1 MNSISERIMSDKG
14 EQGMYRSSKL
24 HIGSAILFWVAMAL
38 TSRAGLALEANEI
51 FKLVD
56 PSIVVVRVPL
66 KDGEV
71 TGSGV
76 LLTPSDI
83 VTSCHVVEKG
93 NKIIVD
99 QGSVRRSAKIRFQDS
114 ARDLCQIKLDD
125 TFPNGKPITGTVASK
140 DLEVGQ
146 PVFAV
151 GSPRGLERTISRGIV
166 SGLREQTGEAG
177 RLVQTDAAISPGS
190 SGGGLFD
197 AQGRLVGVTTLTF
210 RDSQNLNFAIPA
222 EWIAELPARN
232 RDRLPD
238 ARSADGSSVPAPVA
252 SGSEPLPE
260 WMPRVGDRA
269 KYRFGFGKVPR
280 HIGSMMVEIAGVT
293 ENRVTERLTI
303 DNTRTWSTTREVDVG
318 FDPTRFVP
326 RVELPGGYQLLEIS
340 PYAAPSEL
348 FETGKQWPDVQAQI
362 GFGVDGVQIVKF
374 KVKVAGREKV
384 VVPAGTFDT
393 WKIEA
398 VGIAESPATRG
409 TIKLKTIHW
418 ISANAKRTVKIRLEQ
433 IWSWSSISSYETYE
447 LTGYE
452 SSK

>member
-1 MNSISERIMSDKG
+1 M
-14 EQGMYRSSKL
+14 
-24 HIGSAILFWVAMAL
+24 
-38 TSRAGLALEANEI
+38 EAHEI

-238 ARSADGSSVPAPVA
+238 ARSTEA
-252 SGSEPLPE
+252 SGDPTSASSNADALPE

-269 KYRFGFGKVPR
+269 KYRFGFGRTPKFAGTV
-280 HIGSMMVEIAGVT
+280 IVEIIGAT
-293 ENRVTERLTI
+293 EKTIRERLSI
-303 DNTRTWSTTREVDVG
+303 EGNPSWSASRDVDVG
-318 FDPTRFVP
+318 FDPTKFVP
-326 RVELPGGYQLLEIS
+326 LVVLPNSYQFAEIS
-340 PYAAPSEL
+340 PYVAPSNA
-348 FETGKQWPDVQAQI
+348 FMPGKEWKDVPGEI
-362 GFGVDGVQIVKF
+362 SIVGDPNVIVKF
-374 KVKVAGREKV
+374 KVAVKGREKV
-384 VVPAGTFDT
+384 VVPAGTFYA
-393 WKIEA
+393 WKIVA
-398 VGIAESPATRG
+398 SAFFYGNGPG
-409 TIKLKTIHW
+409 LKIQIRTEHW
-418 ISANAKRTVKIRLEQ
+418 YAPNANRTVKFTMEQ
-433 IWSWSSISSYETYE
+433 IVSEAARSSWETYE

-452 SSK
+452 KAQ